1 MLNDIE
7 VCNLALLRIRQPS
20 INSLEDDTLQSN
32 ACKIAYKQAISMLL
46 QSYAW
51 TFALDYFAP
60 QNEMRLANPIEYEW
74 FYAYPN
80 AILRVTA
87 LLDRQK
93 RLIPPLQGERPTYQL
108 ILGGNILS
116 HVPLSHGIGIHDVD
130 VTSCPPSFVEALH
143 LDLAVRLSEYMGGPI
158 NDKQLLKQE
167 AILAANEAKKLDTMQ
182 SPIRIQMQP
191 LGDGLPGAPRWRD

>member
-1 MLNDIE
+1 ML
-7 VCNLALLRIRQPS
+7 
-20 INSLEDDTLQSN
+20 
-32 ACKIAYKQAISMLL
+32 AYKQAINMLL

-60 QNEMRLANPIEYEW
+60 QSEERLEDPIEYEW
-74 FYAYPN
+74 NYRYPDD
-80 AILRVTA
+80 ILRVTA

-108 ILGGNILS
+108 LS
-116 HVPLSHGIGIHDVD
+116 GHTIISHIPFSQGIGIYEVD
-130 VTSCPPSFVEALH
+130 VTVCPPAFVEALH

-167 AILAANEAKKLDTMQ
+167 AILAANEAKKLDMMQ
-182 SPIRIQMQP
+182 SPIRIQMLP